1 MMTSFVRKAAILWA
15 LTVFLAAPGLTR
27 AAKAPDIVETATGR
41 SLSVSELADQVK
53 GADVIFFG
61 EFHDNAAIHELEAA
75 LFEALY
81 ERKGRNLALSLEM
94 AEQDSQPVLDAYLKG
109 EVPEETYLAQSRPWP
124 NYKEAYRSA
133 VEFAKTHDLSV
144 VAASIPRPAAA
155 AYARTG
161 TLDAI
166 PTEWKPY
173 VPEPL
178 YPSSLAYER
187 KFTKIMKALKGRA
200 MPVSEETIPKLFA
213 AQSLKDNAMAE
224 RLAAYKKNHPAH
236 LVYHLTGAVHSG
248 GYLGSVE
255 QLHRRQPD
263 LDIQVITAVFA
274 ESSGAGDV
282 QPGRLYQDE
291 GDYIVIVPKTE
302 AGDGG

>member
-1 MMTSFVRKAAILWA
+1 MMTSFVRKSAILWA

-81 ERKGRNLALSLEM
+81 ERKGRDLALSLEM

-109 EVPEETYLAQSRPWP
+109 EAHEDTYLAQSRPWP
-124 NYKEAYRSA
+124 NYKEAYRPA
-133 VEFAKTHDLSV
+133 VEFAKTHELSV

-161 TLDAI
+161 TLDGI

-173 VPEPL
+173 VPEPF

-200 MPVSEETIPKLFA
+200 MPVSEERIPKLFA

-224 RLAAYKKNHPAH
+224 RLAAYKKNHPDH

-255 QLHRRQPD
+255 QLHRRRPD

-274 ESSGAGDV
+274 ESSGADSV
-282 QPGRLYQDE
+282 QPGRVYKDE
-291 GDYIVIVPKTE
+291 GDYIIVVPNTE

>member
-109 EVPEETYLAQSRPWP
+109 KNRLCDYLVSTTKTEGRRCSNELAWSRVIWDITTVAWLLDERFMEDYLMPSPIPEYDGHYSVDPKRHLMRYVYHVNRDKVFS
-124 NYKEAYRSA
+124 
-133 VEFAKTHDLSV
+133 DL
-144 VAASIPRPAAA
+144 
-155 AYARTG
+155 
-161 TLDAI
+161 
-166 PTEWKPY
+166 
-173 VPEPL
+173 
-178 YPSSLAYER
+178 
-187 KFTKIMKALKGRA
+187 FTK
-200 MPVSEETIPKLFA
+200 
-213 AQSLKDNAMAE
+213 
-224 RLAAYKKNHPAH
+224 LANF
-236 LVYHLTGAVHSG
+236 G
-248 GYLGSVE
+248 
-255 QLHRRQPD
+255 
-263 LDIQVITAVFA
+263 
-274 ESSGAGDV
+274 
-282 QPGRLYQDE
+282 
-291 GDYIVIVPKTE
+291 
-302 AGDGG
+302 

>member
-1 MMTSFVRKAAILWA
+1 MKSLLRKSLTLWA
-15 LTVFLAAPGLTR
+15 WALVLAVPGLTNG
-27 AAKAPDIVETATGR
+27 AQGPDIVETATGR

-61 EFHDNAAIHELEAA
+61 EFHDNTAIHELEAA

-94 AEQDSQPVLDAYLKG
+94 AEQDRQPELDAYLKG

-124 NYKEAYRSA
+124 NYREAYRPA

-166 PTEWKPY
+166 PASWKSY

-274 ESSGAGDV
+274 ESSETGGV

-291 GDYIVIVPKTE
+291 GDYIVVVPNTE